1 MILDDLSDIFSD
13 NGGVDGEGRGGEL
26 GTEPDE
32 EDTLANALQDACS
45 RARGSRDFLAMRDD
59 CYQSPAA
66 DMGQHLS
73 PYGGAPL
80 SPANNQANYLT

>member
-32 EDTLANALQDACS
+32 EDTLANAL
-45 RARGSRDFLAMRDD
+45 
-59 CYQSPAA
+59 
-66 DMGQHLS
+66 
-73 PYGGAPL
+73 
-80 SPANNQANYLT
+80 